1 MSNVNSV
8 SLSISIT
15 ETSSNSDATQNTTQ
29 SQQNP
34 FLDPNGPFANL
45 NLTSQQQQQ
54 IAQLFSQN
62 SSGQG
67 SSGQSSSGQSSSG
80 SSPWSQILS
89 QLNAILTPQQQQ
101 TLQSDLKTL
110 RSGHHHHGD
119 GSSNATNPLSQL
131 DLTSSQQTEIGQIIQ
146 AAQTNGDSSSATL
159 NQIDGVLTSSQQQQ
173 LVSLFSSDTSAGSST
188 PGSSTQSSQPYVIN
202 TSA

>member
-67 SSGQSSSGQSSSG
+67 SSG

>member
-15 ETSSNSDATQNTTQ
+15 ETSSNSDATQNATQ
-29 SQQNP
+29 TKQNP

-54 IAQLFSQN
+54 IAQIFSQN
-62 SSGQG
+62 SSGQAA
-67 SSGQSSSGQSSSG
+67 SGQGSSG

-89 QLNAILTPQQQQ
+89 QINAILTPQQQQ
-101 TLQSDLKTL
+101 TLQSDLKSQ
-110 RSGHHHHGD
+110 RSGHHHHQGD
-119 GSSNATNPLSQL
+119 GSSSATNPLSQL

-146 AAQTNGDSSSATL
+146 AAQTNGDSSSDTL
-159 NQIDGVLTSSQQQQ
+159 NQIDGVLTPTQQQQ
-173 LVSLFSSDTSAGSST
+173 LVSLFSSDTSATSG
-188 PGSSTQSSQPYVIN
+188 GSSTQSSQPYVIN

>member
-15 ETSSNSDATQNTTQ
+15 ETSSSNSDATQNTTQ
-29 SQQNP
+29 TKQNP

-45 NLTSQQQQQ
+45 NLTAQQQQQ
-54 IAQLFSQN
+54 IAQIFSQN
-62 SSGQG
+62 SSQN
-67 SSGQSSSGQSSSG
+67 SSG
-80 SSPWSQILS
+80 SQISSQI
-89 QLNAILTPQQQQ
+89 NAILTPQQQQ
-101 TLQSDLKTL
+101 TLQSDIKTL
-110 RSGHHHHGD
+110 RADHHHHSH

-146 AAQTNGDSSSATL
+146 AAQTNGDSSSDTL
-159 NQIDGVLTSSQQQQ
+159 NQIDNVLTPTQQQQ
-173 LVSLFSSDTSAGSST
+173 LVSLFSSDTTSAGSTT
-188 PGSSTQSSQPYVIN
+188 PSSQPYVIN